1 MQSLSSSVQR
11 GKDMKI
17 ITGIV
22 YVLLIC
28 CIPVLL
34 ITGTIKAEVGNIR
47 LYESGFNKYNISE
60 DTGIDKTGLHNVAR
74 HLIDYFNL
82 KTDSAQISVM
92 RSGKQVDLFNSKELI
107 HLQDVR
113 DLIQMDYLVFRIA
126 VILIIMFALILFFLS
141 SERLRKAIKGLFWGS
156 VVTLTGVI
164 VLVLWTM
171 FGFERFFVLFHI
183 VSFSNDLWILDPAT
197 DYLIRL
203 FPEGFFYDA
212 ALYGFIA
219 IIVEAFLLGI
229 ITFIL
234 FKRIRYGY
242 LAAKPGGLSGS

>member
-1 MQSLSSSVQR
+1 
-11 GKDMKI
+11 MKI

-22 YVLLIC
+22 YFLLIC

-34 ITGTIKAEVGNIR
+34 VTGIIKVEVGNIG
-47 LYESGFNKYNISE
+47 LYESGFDKYNISE
-60 DTGIDKTGLHNVAR
+60 DTGIDNAELRDVAV

-82 KTDSAQISVM
+82 KADSAQISVT
-92 RSGKQVDLFNSKELI
+92 RSGNQVDLFNTKELI

-113 DLIQMDYLVFRIA
+113 DLIQLDYLVFRIT
-126 VILIIMFALILFFLS
+126 VIFMIMCALIVFFLS
-141 SERLRKAIKGLFWGS
+141 SERLRKVIKGLFWGS

-164 VLVLWTM
+164 VLALWAM
-171 FGFERFFVLFHI
+171 FGFERFFVLFHL

-219 IIVEAFLLGI
+219 VIVAALLLGI

-234 FKRIRYGY
+234 FKKIPSGY
-242 LAAKPGGLSGS
+242 MTAKQGGLSES

>member
-1 MQSLSSSVQR
+1 MQLLSSSVQR
-11 GKDMKI
+11 GRDMKI

-22 YVLLIC
+22 YFLLIC

-34 ITGTIKAEVGNIR
+34 VTGTIKAEVGNIR
-47 LYESGFNKYNISE
+47 LYENGFNKYNISE
-60 DTGIDKTGLHNVAR
+60 DTGIDSTGLHNVAR

-82 KTDSAQISVM
+82 KTDSAQISVV
-92 RSGKQVDLFNSKELI
+92 RSGNQVDLFNSKELI

-113 DLIQMDYLVFRIA
+113 DLIQMDYIVFRFA
-126 VILIIMFALILFFLS
+126 LSFMIICALILFFLS
-141 SERLRKAIKGLFWGS
+141 SERLRKVIKGLFWGS
-156 VVTLTGVI
+156 AVTLTGII
-164 VLVLWTM
+164 VLALWAM

-183 VSFSNDLWILDPAT
+183 VSFSNDLWILDPTT

-219 IIVEAFLLGI
+219 VIVEALLLGI
-229 ITFIL
+229 MTFIVL
-234 FKRIRYGY
+234 KKIRSGY
-242 LAAKPGGLSGS
+242 LTARTAGLSES